1 MVRQDGC
8 LIAFRSGCLLCQ
20 GSPLFCTILFNPV
33 EPIGPKNLLDLMLI
47 APCTGNT
54 LGKLANGIND
64 TTVTMA
70 AKSSLRNGNPLILAV
85 STNDALGG
93 SAQNIGRL
101 MNVKRV
107 YFVPMAQDDPK
118 NKPASAVAFFDLIAP
133 TLLSAMSGEQIQPV
147 WR

>member
-1 MVRQDGC
+1 MEC
-8 LIAFRSGCLLCQ
+8 SSK
-20 GSPLFCTILFNPV
+20 GSSLFCTILFNPV
-33 EPIGPKNLLDLMLI
+33 ESIGPKNLLDLMLI

-64 TTVTMA
+64 TPVTMA

-101 MNVKRV
+101 MNIKQV

-118 NKPASAVAFFDLIAP
+118 NKPTSAVAFFDLIAP
-133 TLLSAMSGEQIQPV
+133 TLLSAASGEQIQPV
-147 WR
+147 WRQRL

>member
-1 MVRQDGC
+1 MEC
-8 LIAFRSGCLLCQ
+8 SSK
-20 GSPLFCTILFNPV
+20 GSSLFCTILFNPV
-33 EPIGPKNLLDLMLI
+33 EPIGPKNLLDLLLI

-64 TTVTMA
+64 TPVTMA
-70 AKSSLRNGNPLILAV
+70 AKSSLRNV

-101 MNVKRV
+101 MNVKQV

-118 NKPASAVAFFDLIAP
+118 NKPTSAVAFFDLIAP
-133 TLLSAMSGEQIQPV
+133 TLLSAASGEQIQPV
-147 WR
+147 WRQRL

>member
-1 MVRQDGC
+1 
-8 LIAFRSGCLLCQ
+8 
-20 GSPLFCTILFNPV
+20 
-33 EPIGPKNLLDLMLI
+33 
-47 APCTGNT
+47 

-64 TTVTMA
+64 TPVTMA

-101 MNVKRV
+101 MNIKQV

-133 TLLSAMSGEQIQPV
+133 ALLSAASGEQMQPV
-147 WR
+147 WRQRL

>member
-1 MVRQDGC
+1 MEC
-8 LIAFRSGCLLCQ
+8 SSK
-20 GSPLFCTILFNPV
+20 GSSLFCTILFNPV
-33 EPIGPKNLLDLMLI
+33 EPIGPKNLLDLLLI

-64 TTVTMA
+64 TPVTMA

-101 MNVKRV
+101 MNVKQV

-118 NKPASAVAFFDLIAP
+118 NKTTSAVAFFDLIAP
-133 TLLSAMSGEQIQPV
+133 TLLSAASGEQIQPV
-147 WR
+147 WRQRL